1 MCRRF
6 RNSIPTL
13 KAAVK
18 IVGSAADA
26 EKMRMWQPN
35 AQAGPSASTAC
46 GQAEG
51 GRPMAIRPPIQDVPF
66 TRGISQSLEHALP
79 TNG

>member
-1 MCRRF
+1 M
-6 RNSIPTL
+6 SIPTL

-18 IVGSAADA
+18 IAGSAADA
-26 EKMRMWQPN
+26 EKKIMWRPN
-35 AQAGPSASTAC
+35 AQARPSASTAC

-51 GRPMAIRPPIQDVPF
+51 GRQRAIRPPIQDVPF
-66 TRGISQSLEHALP
+66 TRGISQSFEHALP

>member
-1 MCRRF
+1 MG
-6 RNSIPTL
+6 IPML
-13 KAAVK
+13 KVAVK
-18 IVGSAADA
+18 IAGSAADA
-26 EKMRMWQPN
+26 EKKIMWRPN

-51 GRPMAIRPPIQDVPF
+51 GQQRAIRPLIQDVPF